1 MLEIK
6 NLSKVYKP
14 KKGVPVT
21 ALDNISLCFP
31 ETGMVFLLG
40 KSGSGKSTLLNLLGG
55 LDKYD
60 DGELVINGVSSKDFK
75 QSHFDSYRNTYVGF
89 IFQEYNVLD
98 EFTVGANIAL
108 AIELQGKK
116 ADDDTINDIL
126 RRVDLDGYG
135 ARRPSELSGGQK
147 QRVAIARA
155 LVKNPEII
163 MADEPTG
170 ALDSA
175 TGKQVLDTLKKLSK
189 EKLVIVVSHDREF
202 AERYADRIIE
212 LSDGHVISDMERD
225 CSAPVE
231 EESAGL
237 EYNDGTI
244 SVPAGYHLTD
254 ADREEIN
261 RYIDSLSG
269 KGAFIKSS
277 SKKSVFAPTDIE
289 KTKKSSNKAFE
300 LIKSRLPMKSA
311 VKIGASSL
319 KHKKIRLVVT
329 ILLSCIAFGLF
340 GLSDTFGAYDHVT
353 ACTNSILDTGVN
365 YSSLSKSVNIGTVDN
380 AYWMDWGN
388 KISDEDIAAAKKRCG
403 VDFYGVYVPLGAD
416 LSFDYNT
423 DTSAVADASESQ
435 FNIYMTD
442 FSGFCDIDETVLA
455 QLGYK
460 LLAGSIPDGSKNELA
475 ISDIMFETFKIGGYK
490 GVGDEN
496 TVKINTYKDIVGK
509 TLMLDG
515 TEYTVSGVVD
525 TKTDISRYK
534 GLLEDQSNADT
545 ATNLVNYA
553 LYNEYG
559 NIAQYSF
566 VGLAMTGKGHTEKM
580 AKDAPHVAIISVGWI
595 WFNCDT
601 ENSYISLDAS
611 YFARLEDMPKDNI
624 NIVWFGEEK
633 QTLGEKEL
641 VVSLDLLKSGG
652 YEYMMGDTAAINYG
666 EAGEDS
672 EFPLE
677 KFAELDFHLN
687 GGAPDTE
694 SASGRYEYYEEN
706 GYKIVGYYDN
716 TKSSSDSIHS
726 TIICNDTLIE
736 KHTTGTDGVY
746 SFILGSMPEGREG
759 VRSLVE
765 GCYDITE
772 GGISFSINNS
782 ATYELDTVNSVL
794 KSVSKVFFWIGV
806 GFAAFA
812 ALMLANFIATSIT
825 YKKQEIGI
833 LRAIGSSGSDVFR
846 IFFSESL
853 IIALINFVL
862 SAIGVAAATAIVNYI
877 LRHDVG
883 ILVTVLH
890 FGVRQILLL
899 LVLSVAIAALASFF
913 PVKRI
918 ASKKPIDAIRNR

>member
-60 DGELVINGVSSKDFK
+60 GGEIVINGVSSKDFK

-89 IFQEYNVLD
+89 IFQEYNVLE

-126 RRVDLDGYG
+126 CRVDLDGYG

-155 LVKNPEII
+155 LVKSPEII

-175 TGKQVLDTLKKLSK
+175 TGKQVLDTLKKLSR

-212 LSDGHVISDMERD
+212 LSDGHVISDVERCGD
-225 CSAPVE
+225 DVSAQGDD
-231 EESAGL
+231 AGL
-237 EYNDGTI
+237 DYNDGTVT
-244 SVPAGYHLTD
+244 VPAGYHLTD
-254 ADREEIN
+254 TDREDIN

-269 KGAFIKSS
+269 KGAFIKTS
-277 SKKSVFAPTDIE
+277 SKKASFAPTDIE
-289 KTKKSSNKAFE
+289 KTKKGTNKAFE

-353 ACTNSILDTGVN
+353 ACTNSIIDTGID
-365 YSSLSKSVNIGTVDN
+365 YASLSKRVNVGTADKTRWVE
-380 AYWMDWGN
+380 YGN
-388 KISDEDIAAAKKRCG
+388 CISDKDIAEAEKRCGTELYGVYIPSWQSFSFGDNTDEAAIAAASKN
-403 VDFYGVYVPLGAD
+403 DQY
-416 LSFDYNT
+416 
-423 DTSAVADASESQ
+423 
-435 FNIYMTD
+435 NIYATS
-442 FSGFCDIDETVLA
+442 FSGFCEIDETVLA
-455 QLGYK
+455 KLGYS
-460 LLAGSIPDGSKNELA
+460 LICGSLPNGSANEIA
-475 ISDIMFETFKIGGYK
+475 ISETVYETFKLGGYK
-490 GVGDEN
+490 APDSD
-496 TVKINTYKDIVGK
+496 TAVKINTCKDMVGK
-509 TLMLDG
+509 TVMLG
-515 TEYTVSGVVD
+515 TDEYVISGVID
-525 TKTDISRYK
+525 TKTDVSRYMA
-534 GLLEDQSNADT
+534 LLDDLSNADT
-545 ATNLVNYA
+545 ATKLVNFA
-553 LYNEYG
+553 LANEYADM
-559 NIAQYSF
+559 IKYSF
-566 VGLAMTGKGHTEKM
+566 AGLAMTGKGKLQNMIEKDPHT
-580 AKDAPHVAIISVGWI
+580 AIINNGWI
-595 WFNCDT
+595 YFINETDDR
-601 ENSYISLDAS
+601 YIDIDAS
-611 YFARLEDMPKDNI
+611 YFASLDYIDRSK
-624 NIVWFGEEK
+624 IVWFNGEKE
-633 QTLGEKEL
+633 TLGEKEI
-641 VVSLDLLKSGG
+641 VVSADLLQGSVGYNMMSDKKYTSGYDG
-652 YEYMMGDTAAINYG
+652 EEEDTSLDFNM
-666 EAGEDS
+666 
-672 EFPLE
+672 
-677 KFAELDFHLN
+677 FAELEFNVN
-687 GGAPDTE
+687 GATPDL
-694 SASGRYEYYEEN
+694 SAEYGYDYYDET

-716 TKSSSDSIHS
+716 TEEYDGVSS
-726 TIICNDTLIE
+726 TVICSEALIA
-736 KHTTGTDGVY
+736 KHTTGVDGVY
-746 SFILGSMPEGREG
+746 SYVIGAMPDDREEIKDL
-759 VRSLVE
+759 VR
-765 GCYDITE
+765 GCYE
-772 GGISFSINNS
+772 NEENGIAFAVNNS
-782 ATYELDTVNSVL
+782 VTFELDSVNSVL

-812 ALMLANFIATSIT
+812 ALMLANFIATSIS

-862 SAIGVAAATAIVNYI
+862 SAIGVGAATAIVNYI

-890 FGVRQILLL
+890 FGIRQIVLLL
-899 LVLSVAIAALASFF
+899 ALSIIIAALASFI